1 MLNNCLVQHAQNNTL
16 ITFIIPTIG
25 RSTLPQTLCSL
36 VNQTNP
42 NWKAIVMFDGISPTI
57 QPTDPRIRILDTPK
71 LGQDHNSAGLVRNYA
86 ITFADTEWV
95 AFVDDDDSLSNKYV
109 ELFISE
115 SSAYTLAEIIIFRM
129 MNRSSDCIL
138 PDLSTDTFYFCQV
151 GISFAVKKKLFD
163 EGHVFIPDGGEDFY
177 YLDGAKDKGYKIMIS
192 PYVMYFVRMY
202 DQPEY
207 QQVGNRVLL
216 F

>member
-1 MLNNCLVQHAQNNTL
+1 MCDPL

-42 NWKAIVMFDGISPTI
+42 NWKAIVMFDGISPNI
-57 QPTDPRIRILDTPK
+57 QHTDPRIRILDTPK
-71 LGQDHNSAGLVRNYA
+71 LGQGRNSAGLVRNYA

-129 MNRSSDCIL
+129 TFIGIKPN
-138 PDLSTDTFYFCQV
+138 LSTDMFRLGDV
-151 GISFAVKKKLFD
+151 GISFAVKKRIFD
-163 EGHVFIPDGGEDFY
+163 DGHVFIPSDIEDY
-177 YLDGAKDKGYKIMIS
+177 TYLSQAKDKNYKIMIS
-192 PYVMYFVRMY
+192 PCVTYFVRDY
-202 DQPEY
+202 SKVECNER
-207 QQVGNRVLL
+207 GNRVLL